1 MIDISGSGSSPTPSD
16 KAKILIC
23 APSNAAVD
31 ELVLRLRDGVRNSS
45 GEHMPLK
52 VVRLGRSDA
61 INSSVRDLT
70 LEELVDKELQTKQT
84 EVVIDPNIRLEHTK
98 CINERD
104 ELRKRLATE
113 SLEEKEITELEEK
126 IRAINKKRSELAKK
140 LDEQREK
147 LL

>member
-84 EVVIDPNIRLEHTK
+84 EVVIDPNIRLEH
-98 CINERD
+98 
-104 ELRKRLATE
+104 
-113 SLEEKEITELEEK
+113 
-126 IRAINKKRSELAKK
+126 
-140 LDEQREK
+140 QMY
-147 LL
+147 